1 MNPHTSTPASDPA
14 YQHPITLLLCALGGE
29 GGGVLT
35 DWIVATA
42 QRLGYPV
49 QATSVPGV
57 AQRTGATTYYV
68 EIFPVPLAQ
77 LGGRKPVL
85 CLNPVPGALDV
96 LVSSELLETTRQLAN
111 GMGNPARTVVISA
124 VNRALTTAER
134 MVPGDGRHDT
144 AALLGIV
151 RDHSRAHQLLDMQG
165 MAQAQGT
172 VVSAVMLGALAASG
186 VLPFSRA
193 DFEATLAQGGKGSA
207 ASQRGFAQAW
217 DAVQVPAAK
226 PQTLQTSEQE
236 NHTHTAESSIFPPDF
251 PVAARAMADL
261 GAERLT
267 QYQDAAYANLY
278 RTRLLALAAAE
289 HATTGHLPGHTPDG
303 AVALADGT
311 VTAETARW
319 LALWMAFD
327 DVVRVADLK
336 SRGAR
341 WARVRREARV
351 APGDVLRVFD
361 HFKPGIAEIAGLLP
375 QALAQ
380 RLLAWDARRVAAGRA
395 PWALP
400 LRIPTH
406 TAGGLLALRVLAGL
420 RPLRRLGSRYALEQ
434 THIETWLA
442 SIHTALPRAP
452 ELALELARCG
462 RLIKGYGSTHARGLA
477 TLQHLM
483 AQAAALPDAHAA
495 ARAVA
500 AARAAALADDSGK
513 ALDGALQQHGVPPR
527 PLREQP
533 IRFVR
538 PPKGLSR
545 APHA

>member
-1 MNPHTSTPASDPA
+1 MNTPSTAPAGSTA
-14 YQHPITLLLCALGGE
+14 AQRPITLLLCALGGE

-42 QRLGYPV
+42 LRLGYPV

-77 LGGRKPVL
+77 LGGRRPVL
-85 CLNPVPGALDV
+85 SLNPVPGALDAI
-96 LVSSELLETTRQLAN
+96 VSSELLETTRQLAN
-111 GMGNPARTVVISA
+111 GMSDPARTVVISA

-144 AALLGIV
+144 AALLAVV

-165 MAQAQGT
+165 MAQANGT

-186 VLPFSRA
+186 VLPFDRA
-193 DFEATLAQGGKGSA
+193 DFEATIGQGGGKASA

-217 DAVQVPAAK
+217 DAVRAGATPHLL
-226 PQTLQTSEQE
+226 PISEQQ
-236 NHTHTAESSIFPPDF
+236 TQSGYAESGDFSSDF
-251 PVAARAMADL
+251 PSNVSAIAQL
-261 GAERLT
+261 GLNRLT
-267 QYQDAAYANLY
+267 EYQDAAYAALY
-278 RTRLLALAAAE
+278 RSRLQALLLAEREASHAASAP
-289 HATTGHLPGHTPDG
+289 ADVLPDG
-303 AVALADGT
+303 A

-319 LALWMAFD
+319 LALWMAYD
-327 DVVRVADLK
+327 DVARVAELK
-336 SRGAR
+336 SRAAR
-341 WARVRREARV
+341 WARVRGEARV
-351 APGDVLRVFD
+351 APGDLLRVYD
-361 HFKPGIAEIAGLLP
+361 HFKPGVPEIAGLLP
-375 QALAQ
+375 TGLAQ
-380 RLLAWDARRVAAGRA
+380 RLLRWDAQRVAAGRA

-400 LRIPTH
+400 LRIGSHSAT
-406 TAGGLLALRVLAGL
+406 GLLALRAMATL
-420 RPLRRLGSRYALEQ
+420 RGVRRLGSRYAEEQ
-434 THIETWLA
+434 RQIDAWLA
-442 SIHTALPRAP
+442 AITTALPRAP
-452 ELALELARCG
+452 ALALELARCG

-477 TLQHLM
+477 TLHHLM
-483 AQAAALPDAHAA
+483 AQAATLADPHAA

-500 AARAAALADDSGK
+500 AAREAALADDSGK
-513 ALDGALQQHGVPPR
+513 ALDGALRQHGVAPR

-538 PPKGLSR
+538 QPKGMSQ